1 MVEATPDEIN
11 IDKIHE
17 EVYKEVKDAYY
28 TQDPFTVYPEEDG
41 VDFDVNEA
49 KTIIAEEKEEYVIP
63 LEITKPT
70 KTVKDIG
77 TEAFP
82 DLLSTFSTNYNAGNT
97 NRTTNLSVL
106 KNIFFVN
113 SIF

>member
-1 MVEATPDEIN
+1 MITAGKKGQKVDEEKLLEEIYKVLDANTEDEQKIEIPMVEATPDEIN

-28 TQDPFTVYPEEDG
+28 TQNPFTVYPEEDG

-63 LEITKPT
+63 LKITKPT
-70 KTVKDIG
+70 KTVKRYR
-77 TEAFP
+77 
-82 DLLSTFSTNYNAGNT
+82 N
-97 NRTTNLSVL
+97 
-106 KNIFFVN
+106 
-113 SIF
+113 